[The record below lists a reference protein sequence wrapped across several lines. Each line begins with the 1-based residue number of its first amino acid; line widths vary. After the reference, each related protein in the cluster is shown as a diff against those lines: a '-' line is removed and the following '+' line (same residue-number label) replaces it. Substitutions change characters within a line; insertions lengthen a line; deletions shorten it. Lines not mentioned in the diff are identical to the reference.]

1 MDQLYDISQLKT
13 ELSEHDYSLLS
24 SPTFSPKHGGGG
36 VGYALSQKQK
46 EERLKQLNSA
56 KLKSLGFC

>member
-13 ELSEHDYSLLS
+13 ELSEQDYSLLS
-24 SPTFSPKHGGGG
+24 SPTFSPKHGGP